1 MVWYDWIL
9 IAPIVLGVVMGY
21 RMGLIKN
28 VLYIVLVAITMII
41 GGLLSQMIVDA
52 IGLELES
59 DGLVTVIGYG
69 ILLIAGFL
77 GVQLFS
83 GVVQMIISKLTFGI
97 GDKVNAVGG
106 LASGLVLGFL
116 VTTIIVNITAR
127 WTYTPD
133 EEEDGRLEISEE
145 AISKMFENSIKDTS
159 REAADKILRES
170 LMVGVVIDVKNL
182 LGGQFLGIIPGEFS
196 DTVDIADERRA
207 PDYFTS
213 FVAQALIK

>member
-1 MVWYDWIL
+1 
-9 IAPIVLGVVMGY
+9 
-21 RMGLIKN
+21 MGLIKN
-28 VLYIVLVAITMII
+28 ILYIILVAITMVI

-77 GVQLFS
+77 SVQLFS
-83 GVVQMIISKLTFGI
+83 GTIELIINKLTFGI
-97 GDKVNAVGG
+97 GNKVNSIGG

-116 VTTIIVNITAR
+116 VTTILVNITAR

-145 AISKMFENSIKDTS
+145 AIAKMFENSIKDTS
-159 REAADKILRES
+159 REAADKIIRES
-170 LMVGVVIDVKNL
+170 IMVGVVIDVKNL

-196 DTVDIADERRA
+196 DTLDIADERRSS
-207 PDYFTS
+207 D
-213 FVAQALIK
+213 

>member
-9 IAPIVLGVVMGY
+9 IAPIVLGVVLGY

-28 VLYIVLVAITMII
+28 ILYIVLVAITMVI

-83 GVVQMIISKLTFGI
+83 GLVQMIISKLTFGI
-97 GDKVNAVGG
+97 GDKINSIGG

-127 WTYTPD
+127 WTYTPN

-159 REAADKILRES
+159 REAADKIIRES
-170 LMVGVVIDVKNL
+170 VMVGVVIDVKNL

-196 DTVDIADERRA
+196 DTLDIADERRA
-207 PDYFTS
+207 TD
-213 FVAQALIK
+213 

>member
-9 IAPIVLGVVMGY
+9 IAPIVLGVVLGY

-69 ILLIAGFL
+69 ILLVAGFL

-196 DTVDIADERRA
+196 DTLDIADERRA
-207 PDYFTS
+207 TD
-213 FVAQALIK
+213 

>member
-69 ILLIAGFL
+69 ILLVSGFL

-196 DTVDIADERRA
+196 DTLDIADERRA
-207 PDYFTS
+207 TD
-213 FVAQALIK
+213 

>member
-1 MVWYDWIL
+1 MVWYDWLL
-9 IAPIVLGVVMGY
+9 IAPIVLGVILGY

-28 VLYIVLVAITMII
+28 LLYIVLVAIAMVI
-41 GGLLSQMIVDA
+41 GGFLSQMIVDA

-77 GVQLFS
+77 AVQLFS
-83 GVVQMIISKLTFGI
+83 GTIEMIMNKLTFGI
-97 GDKVNAVGG
+97 GDKVNSIGG

-159 REAADKILRES
+159 REAADKIIRES
-170 LMVGVVIDVKNL
+170 IMVGVVIDVKNL

-196 DTVDIADERRA
+196 DTLDIADERRSN
-207 PDYFTS
+207 D
-213 FVAQALIK
+213 

>member
-1 MVWYDWIL
+1 MVWHDWIL

-196 DTVDIADERRA
+196 DTLDIADERRA
-207 PDYFTS
+207 TD
-213 FVAQALIK
+213 

>member
-116 VTTIIVNITAR
+116 VTTIIVT
-127 WTYTPD
+127 
-133 EEEDGRLEISEE
+133 
-145 AISKMFENSIKDTS
+145 
-159 REAADKILRES
+159 
-170 LMVGVVIDVKNL
+170 
-182 LGGQFLGIIPGEFS
+182 
-196 DTVDIADERRA
+196 
-207 PDYFTS
+207 
-213 FVAQALIK
+213 

>member
-83 GVVQMIISKLTFGI
+83 GIVQMIISKLTFGI

-127 WTYTPD
+127 GTYTPD

-196 DTVDIADERRA
+196 DTLDIADERRA
-207 PDYFTS
+207 TD
-213 FVAQALIK
+213 

>member
-28 VLYIVLVAITMII
+28 LLYIVLVAITMII

-59 DGLVTVIGYG
+59 DGLVTVIGYA

-159 REAADKILRES
+159 REPADKILRES

-196 DTVDIADERRA
+196 DTLDIADERRA
-207 PDYFTS
+207 TD
-213 FVAQALIK
+213 

>member
-1 MVWYDWIL
+1 
-9 IAPIVLGVVMGY
+9 MGY

-28 VLYIVLVAITMII
+28 ILYIVLVAITMVI

-97 GDKVNAVGG
+97 GDKINSIGG

-127 WTYTPD
+127 WTYTPN

-159 REAADKILRES
+159 REAADKIIRES
-170 LMVGVVIDVKNL
+170 VMVGVVIDVKNL

-196 DTVDIADERRA
+196 DTLDIADERRA
-207 PDYFTS
+207 TD
-213 FVAQALIK
+213 

>member
-1 MVWYDWIL
+1 MTKFDKENKMVWYDWIL
-9 IAPIVLGVVMGY
+9 IAPIVLGVVLGY

-28 VLYIVLVAITMII
+28 ILYIVLVAITMVI

-97 GDKVNAVGG
+97 GDKINSIGG

-116 VTTIIVNITAR
+116 VTTVIVNITAR
-127 WTYTPD
+127 WTYTPN

-159 REAADKILRES
+159 REAADKIIRES
-170 LMVGVVIDVKNL
+170 VMVGVVIDVKNL

-196 DTVDIADERRA
+196 DTLDIADERRA
-207 PDYFTS
+207 TD
-213 FVAQALIK
+213 

>member
-9 IAPIVLGVVMGY
+9 IAPIVLGVVLGY

-106 LASGLVLGFL
+106 LVSGLVLGFL

-196 DTVDIADERRA
+196 DTLDIADERRA
-207 PDYFTS
+207 TD
-213 FVAQALIK
+213 

>member
-1 MVWYDWIL
+1 MVWYDWLL
-9 IAPIVLGVVMGY
+9 IAPIVLGVILGY

-28 VLYIVLVAITMII
+28 VLYIVLVAITMVV

-77 GVQLFS
+77 SVQLFS
-83 GVVQMIISKLTFGI
+83 GTVEMIINKLTFGI
-97 GDKVNAVGG
+97 GDKVNSIGG

-145 AISKMFENSIKDTS
+145 AIAKMFENSIKDTS
-159 REAADKILRES
+159 REAADKIIRES
-170 LMVGVVIDVKNL
+170 IMVGVVIDVKNL

-196 DTVDIADERRA
+196 DTLDIADERRA
-207 PDYFTS
+207 KD
-213 FVAQALIK
+213 

>member
-9 IAPIVLGVVMGY
+9 IAPIVLGVVLGY

-196 DTVDIADERRA
+196 DTLDIADERRA
-207 PDYFTS
+207 TD
-213 FVAQALIK
+213 

>member
-1 MVWYDWIL
+1 MVWYDWLL
-9 IAPIVLGVVMGY
+9 IAPIVLGVILGY

-28 VLYIVLVAITMII
+28 ILYIVLVAIAMVI
-41 GGLLSQMIVDA
+41 GGFLSQMIVDA

-77 GVQLFS
+77 AVQLFS
-83 GVVQMIISKLTFGI
+83 GTIEMIMNKLTFGI
-97 GDKVNAVGG
+97 GDKVNSIGG

-145 AISKMFENSIKDTS
+145 AIAKMFENSIKDTS
-159 REAADKILRES
+159 REAADKIIRES
-170 LMVGVVIDVKNL
+170 IMVGVVIDVKNL

-196 DTVDIADERRA
+196 DTLDIADERRSS
-207 PDYFTS
+207 D
-213 FVAQALIK
+213 

>member
-9 IAPIVLGVVMGY
+9 LAPIVLGVILGY

-28 VLYIVLVAITMII
+28 ILYIILVAITMVI

-77 GVQLFS
+77 SVQLFS
-83 GVVQMIISKLTFGI
+83 GTIELIINKLTFGI
-97 GDKVNAVGG
+97 GNKVNSIGG
-106 LASGLVLGFL
+106 LASGLVLGLL
-116 VTTIIVNITAR
+116 VTTILVNITAR

-145 AISKMFENSIKDTS
+145 AIAKMFENSIKDTS
-159 REAADKILRES
+159 REAADKIIRES
-170 LMVGVVIDVKNL
+170 IMVGVVIDVKNL

-196 DTVDIADERRA
+196 DTLDIADERRSS
-207 PDYFTS
+207 D
-213 FVAQALIK
+213 